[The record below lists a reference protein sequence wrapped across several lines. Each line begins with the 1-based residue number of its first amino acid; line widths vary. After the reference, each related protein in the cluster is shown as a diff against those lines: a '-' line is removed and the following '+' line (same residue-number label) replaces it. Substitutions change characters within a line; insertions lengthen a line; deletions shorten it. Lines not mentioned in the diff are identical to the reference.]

1 MRETKTYIYFLRL
14 RIFSNIM
21 SISRMG
27 NLIYFSS
34 IATGSN
40 GYFLPGTK
48 ISLKMLQSF
57 WYAASFQTVPGE
69 WSRFCVSSDKIALE
83 KRTLANW
90 RLPCGPNSPVRAR
103 MVH

>member
-34 IATGSN
+34 NIATGSN

-48 ISLKMLQSF
+48 ISLKMLQCL
-57 WYAASFQTVPGE
+57 WYAQ
-69 WSRFCVSSDKIALE
+69 VS
-83 KRTLANW
+83 KRYQVNGQDFVSVVTKL
-90 RLPCGPNSPVRAR
+90 
-103 MVH
+103 H